1 MIEMPVLTRKALD
14 PFGLVAACLGS
25 RARAPLRRQCLR
37 AAALIVCIGLAWNA
51 AAAQVEPY
59 PVKPIR
65 LVVPFPPGGSNDLL
79 ARVISQKFNEAWGQP
94 AIIDNRPGGGSTIGI
109 EVVVRAAPDG
119 YTLLTTSGG
128 IAINV
133 SLYKLS
139 FNPVRD
145 LTPVALL
152 AQMPYLLTVNPSMTA
167 KSAQDII
174 ELARAQPGKLIFSSS
189 GAGTSAHLTME
200 MFNSAAKVRML
211 HVPYKGGAPAV
222 SAVISGEAQMTFNV
236 ITGTL
241 PHVRSGKLRG
251 IAVSSAKR
259 AEVAPDIPTVSE
271 SGLPGFDV
279 IAWYNMFA
287 PARTPHSIVNRLNTE
302 VNRMLLQPDVRER
315 FKGLGVTP
323 LSGTP
328 EDLGNLLK
336 SEIVRYAKLIKDAGI
351 RLD

>member
-1 MIEMPVLTRKALD
+1 MQDLVL
-14 PFGLVAACLGS
+14 
-25 RARAPLRRQCLR
+25 
-37 AAALIVCIGLAWNA
+37 AAAIMFSMALAWPAEA
-51 AAAQVEPY
+51 AEAERY
-59 PVKPIR
+59 PTKPIR
-65 LVVPFPPGGSNDLL
+65 IVVPFPPGGSNDLL
-79 ARVISQKFNEAWGQP
+79 GRVISQKFNEAWGQP

-133 SLYKLS
+133 SLYKLP
-139 FNPVRD
+139 FNPVTD

-152 AQMPYLLTVNPSMTA
+152 AQMPYLLTVNPSLPA
-167 KSAQDII
+167 KSVQDII
-174 ELARAQPGKLIFSSS
+174 NLAKAQPGKLVFSSS

-200 MFNSAAKVRML
+200 MFNSAAKLSML

-222 SAVISGEAQMTFNV
+222 SAVMSGEAQMTFNV

-241 PHVRSGKLRG
+241 PHVRSGKLRA

-259 AEVAPDIPTVSE
+259 AEVAPEIPTVEE
-271 SGLPGFDV
+271 SGVPRFEV

-287 PARTPHSIVNRLNTE
+287 PARTPRSIVNRLNAE
-302 VNRMLLQPDVRER
+302 LNRMLLQPDVRER
-315 FKGLGVTP
+315 FRTLGVTP

-336 SEIVRYAKLIKDAGI
+336 SEIARYAKLINEAGI

>member
-1 MIEMPVLTRKALD
+1 MQD
-14 PFGLVAACLGS
+14 LV
-25 RARAPLRRQCLR
+25 R
-37 AAALIVCIGLAWNA
+37 AAAIMFSVALASPAEA
-51 AAAQVEPY
+51 AETERY

-65 LVVPFPPGGSNDLL
+65 IVVPFTPGGSNDLL

-133 SLYKLS
+133 SLYKLP
-139 FNPVRD
+139 FNPVTD
-145 LTPVALL
+145 LAPVALL
-152 AQMPYLLTVNPSMTA
+152 AQIPYLLTVNPALPA
-167 KSAQDII
+167 KSVQDII
-174 ELARAQPGKLIFSSS
+174 NLAKAQPGKLVFSSS

-200 MFNSAAKVRML
+200 MFNSAAKLSML

-222 SAVISGEAQMTFNV
+222 TAVMTGEAQMTFNV

-241 PHVRSGKLRG
+241 PQVRTGKLRA

-259 AEVAPDIPTVSE
+259 AEVVPEIPTVAE
-271 SGLPGFDV
+271 SGVPGFQV

-287 PARTPHSIVNRLNTE
+287 PARTPRSIVNRLNAE
-302 VNRMLLQPDVRER
+302 LNRMLLQADVRER
-315 FKGLGVTP
+315 FRTLGVTP

-328 EDLGNLLK
+328 EDLGQLLK
-336 SEIVRYAKLIKDAGI
+336 LEIARYAKLINDAGI
-351 RLD
+351 KLD

>member
-1 MIEMPVLTRKALD
+1 MQH
-14 PFGLVAACLGS
+14 LV
-25 RARAPLRRQCLR
+25 R
-37 AAALIVCIGLAWNA
+37 AAAVMLSILTAWSAGA
-51 AAAQVEPY
+51 AETERY

-65 LVVPFPPGGSNDLL
+65 IVVPFTPGGSNDLL

-133 SLYKLS
+133 SLYKLP
-139 FNPVRD
+139 FNPVTD
-145 LTPVALL
+145 LAPVALL
-152 AQMPYLLTVNPSMTA
+152 AQMPYLLTVNPSLPA
-167 KSAQDII
+167 KSVQDII
-174 ELARAQPGKLIFSSS
+174 NLAKAQPGKLVFSSS

-200 MFNSAAKVRML
+200 MFNSAAKLSML

-222 SAVISGEAQMTFNV
+222 TAVVTGEAQMTFNV

-241 PHVRSGKLRG
+241 PQVRSGKLRA

-259 AEVAPDIPTVSE
+259 AEVVPEIPTVAE
-271 SGLPGFDV
+271 SGVPGFQV

-287 PARTPHSIVNRLNTE
+287 PARTPRSIVNR
-302 VNRMLLQPDVRER
+302 
-315 FKGLGVTP
+315 
-323 LSGTP
+323 
-328 EDLGNLLK
+328 
-336 SEIVRYAKLIKDAGI
+336 
-351 RLD
+351 